1 MTDVEIVLE
10 IPQIQI
16 TPNTDSNFL
25 DFNKEADDLDS
36 DWLMQPVP
44 EADYDSE
51 TQCCIDTANGSIGAS
66 FQDHY
71 VTKRSKLKKKRKEQE
86 REAKKQQ
93 HVPHRPLLT
102 VDRLDAPGMGSAPK
116 GALNNAAT
124 RRIACGAMPPGMR
137 QPVQP
142 PIVAD
147 STYIDPDSPP
157 PPPSY
162 HEVTAAINLQR
173 RTSRGFSSRGSSAST
188 SPSRQG
194 SLPQPD
200 D

>member
-1 MTDVEIVLE
+1 
-10 IPQIQI
+10 
-16 TPNTDSNFL
+16 
-25 DFNKEADDLDS
+25 
-36 DWLMQPVP
+36 MQPVP

-51 TQCCIDTANGSIGAS
+51 TQCCVDTANGQVNAS

-86 REAKKQQ
+86 REKQKQQ
-93 HVPHRPLLT
+93 SNVPQRPLL
-102 VDRLDAPGMGSAPK
+102 VDRLDAPGMGAAPK

-124 RRIACGAMPPGMR
+124 RRIACGAMPPAMR

-142 PIVAD
+142 PIVAA
-147 STYIDPDSPP
+147 TVPELESPP

-162 HEVTAAINLQR
+162 HEVTATVSSQR
-173 RTSRGFSSRGSSAST
+173 RASRGFSSRGSSAST

-194 SLPQPD
+194 SVPLPD